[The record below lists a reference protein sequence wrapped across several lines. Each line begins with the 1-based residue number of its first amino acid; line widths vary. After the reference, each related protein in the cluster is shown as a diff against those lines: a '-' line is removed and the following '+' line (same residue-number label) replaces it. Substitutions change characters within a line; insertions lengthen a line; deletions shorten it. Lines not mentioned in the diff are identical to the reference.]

1 MPPWRQKGG
10 SATPPGKLTPQATGN
25 GPIHPSSMLPSMMP
39 SSWVD
44 ASENTEISAGTN
56 TQNTM
61 PSHTPNS
68 SCPKT
73 GHLHSSFVS
82 SNIKLMRTKRDVTS
96 GA

>member
-10 SATPPGKLTPQATGN
+10 SASPPGKLTPQATGN
-25 GPIHPSSMLPSMMP
+25 GPIHPNSMLPSIMP
-39 SSWVD
+39 PWVD
-44 ASENTEISAGTN
+44 ASENTEASAETN
-56 TQNTM
+56 TENTM
-61 PSHTPNS
+61 PLHTSIS

-82 SNIKLMRTKRDVTS
+82 SNIKLMSTKRDVTS